1 MLSLIFAPFFHS
13 RLIGSLLWREI
24 RSRTHGTLFGWLWI
38 LLQPGLQVFAY
49 WFLIDFVL
57 KVRSPGQVVFIN
69 YFLVAMIPWILIS
82 DCLTR
87 NAFVYTEYAAI
98 FQRTIFPLSVLPWV
112 PLLLSGI
119 IYGPILVFTCLFLMG
134 WMAALSALVL
144 MALLVIFLMPISYI
158 ISLVGL
164 YFKEVRQALPFLLT
178 ILLYVTPILYMPES
192 LPSAAKWITSY
203 NIMADVIALF
213 EGWMNGLPLEAMNY
227 IRPGCFWLLSLLLAV
242 FIFKRSEPHLREE
255 L

>member
-1 MLSLIFAPFFHS
+1 
-13 RLIGSLLWREI
+13 
-24 RSRTHGTLFGWLWI
+24 
-38 LLQPGLQVFAY
+38 
-49 WFLIDFVL
+49 
-57 KVRSPGQVVFIN
+57 
-69 YFLVAMIPWILIS
+69 MIPWILIS

-87 NAFVYTEYAAI
+87 DAFVYTEYAAI
-98 FQRTIFPLSVLPWV
+98 FQRTVFPLSVLPWV

-119 IYGPILVFTCLFLMG
+119 IYGPILVMTCLFMMG
-134 WMAALSALVL
+134 WMAALSALLL

-158 ISLVGL
+158 LSLVGL

-192 LPSAAKWITSY
+192 LPTSAKWITSY
-203 NIMADVIALF
+203 NILADVIALF
-213 EGWMNGLPLEAMNY
+213 EGWINGLPIEAMNY
-227 IRPGCFWLLSLLLAV
+227 IRPGSFWFISLFLAV